1 MSKQK
6 FVQIRVKSIEFMD
19 TKAIAIYF
27 YDVTHNIESFKK
39 MKKKVEN
46 IKSTNS
52 NSSVLLDGFRMQ
64 KIMAHEFRSGL
75 SMALMFL
82 QNLMQLDDLPE

>member
-39 MKKKVEN
+39 MKKKSGEH
-46 IKSTNS
+46 
-52 NSSVLLDGFRMQ
+52 Q
-64 KIMAHEFRSGL
+64 KYEF
-75 SMALMFL
+75 
-82 QNLMQLDDLPE
+82 